1 MDTVDLWQC
10 PHDSDIPQD
19 HRSARKHGNE
29 RPIRALH
36 PTMMCPEI
44 YHPTPA
50 HIMAHIM
57 VLQRYPRRLAPFKSE
72 TLALGQK
79 RGQLQAHRSLEPP
92 SCAFCF
98 RRETRNRV
106 SLQRPHRPSVK
117 SLHDPHDSRFAVERL
132 LCAHG
137 LFPCGHPSGAGLPEA
152 GWGYTYIYVPLHV
165 VRIKCKTRAEP
176 RSRDTRRY
184 GGDLELL
191 K

>member
-50 HIMAHIM
+50 HIMAHMM

-117 SLHDPHDSRFAVERL
+117 SLHDPHDSGRKAAV
-132 LCAHG
+132 CPWP
-137 LFPCGHPSGAGLPEA
+137 FPLRPSVRGGPPG
-152 GWGYTYIYVPLHV
+152 GWLGVHLHRRPSPCCTYQMQNSG
-165 VRIKCKTRAEP
+165 RAQIP
-176 RSRDTRRY
+176 
-184 GGDLELL
+184 
-191 K
+191 